1 MPDYSPMISLANVRF
16 SYDGRGHTVF
26 EDLSLD
32 IPGGA
37 LTALLGPN
45 GSGKTTLLH
54 LILGVLAPASGVVLL
69 AKRPRQHYTRRDIG
83 KLMGL
88 VLQDEYIPFNFS
100 VMEYVLLGRAPHLHL
115 LQTPSAE
122 DREVA
127 EEALSEVGM
136 LEMRERPIQSLSG
149 GERQLVM
156 IARALAQRPRILLLD
171 EPTSH
176 LDLSNKGRVLR
187 IMRRLADRGV
197 TVVFTTHEPA
207 LAADVAEFVV
217 LLRRGRVLSH
227 GPMREALTSAHLS
240 ATYDVPVEVVEVAGR
255 RVILPPSTT
264 PEVAATETIP
274 MGIQR

>member
-1 MPDYSPMISLANVRF
+1 MPDHSPMISLANVRF
-16 SYDGRGHTVF
+16 GYDGREHTVF

-32 IPGGA
+32 IPGGT

-54 LILGVLAPASGVVLL
+54 IILGVLSPASGGVLL

-122 DREVA
+122 DRHVA
-127 EEALSEVGM
+127 EEALAEVGM
-136 LEMRERPIQSLSG
+136 IEMHERPIQSLSG

-217 LLRRGRVLSH
+217 LLRQGQVLAS

-240 ATYDVPVEVVEVAGR
+240 ATYDVPVEVVEIAGR
-255 RVILPPSTT
+255 RVILPPSTA
-264 PEVAATETIP
+264 PESVAVGLP
-274 MGIQR
+274 R